1 MLGLWITLL
10 LLLGDAPPICPTENP
25 PPGTHQHTLIS
36 DDILRDY
43 TLYIPP
49 NIAEDTPAPL
59 IVALHGLGDTVENF
73 MQLSDWAAIADRDGA
88 ILVFPAGFR
97 GRWHVNVFGRNDIDD
112 VLFLHDLLDEL
123 AALTCYD
130 AARVFINGF
139 SNGGGMAERFACS
152 APERVAAVGIV
163 GGAVEANFDACAAD
177 VAASAPVPLIAIHG
191 LRDSIVPYRGINVDG
206 LRLPDIGRWIESWA
220 ARNDCEP
227 SPQIQTISAQIERT
241 IYTDCAADVLLYTV
255 ADGRHEWYGGQ
266 QTARVVRPPN
276 DAIDAS
282 ETLWGFAREQF
293 AVIDTAA
300 P

>member
-10 LLLGDAPPICPTENP
+10 LIMGDASPACPTENP

-36 DDILRDY
+36 DDIRRDY

-49 NIAEDTPAPL
+49 DLPADAPAPL

-73 MQLSDWAAIADRDGA
+73 MALSDWAAIADRDGA

-123 AALTCYD
+123 AALACYD
-130 AARVFINGF
+130 AEAVFINGF

-152 APERVAAVGIV
+152 APERVAAVGVV
-163 GGAVEANFDACAAD
+163 GGAVEANFDSCM
-177 VAASAPVPLIAIHG
+177 ASAPVPLIAVHG
-191 LRDSIVPYRGINVDG
+191 LRDSIVPYSGINVQG
-206 LRLPDIGRWIESWA
+206 LRLPDIGRWIGSWA
-220 ARNDCEP
+220 ARNGCEP
-227 SPQIQTISAQIERT
+227 SPQIGAISDQVEKIA
-241 IYTDCAADVLLYTV
+241 YSGCAADVLLYTV
-255 ADGRHEWYGGQ
+255 AEGRHEWYGGQ
-266 QTARVVRPPN
+266 QTARAIRPP
-276 DAIDAS
+276 DSAIDTS
-282 ETLWGFAREQF
+282 ETLWEFARQQF
-293 AVIDTAA
+293 ASADAA